1 MPSPEPNSVRAM
13 RVAKE
18 KDGEPVVS
26 GPVQTPVRLP
36 DISASRADTGIYRLM
51 ALREKLSAAEAQSKV
66 LLDKKA
72 GTNAP
77 SADVETRIR
86 ELIEK
91 SRGRPEQG
99 DDPDRA
105 DTLSDRLRTRT
116 EKIGEPMMISQGIVG
131 HR

>member
-1 MPSPEPNSVRAM
+1 
-13 RVAKE
+13 
-18 KDGEPVVS
+18 
-26 GPVQTPVRLP
+26 
-36 DISASRADTGIYRLM
+36 M